1 MSGAWY
7 LFWAVMVMSAVTIL
21 LRAVPFILFGGRK
34 PPEIVLYLGRVVS
47 PGAIAMLVVYCFKSV
62 NPLQVPFALPEL
74 LASAAVVLL
83 HLKFRNPLLSI
94 IVGTVLYMVLVQF
107 VFV

>member
-1 MSGAWY
+1 M
-7 LFWAVMVMSAVTIL
+7 
-21 LRAVPFILFGGRK
+21 
-34 PPEIVLYLGRVVS
+34 
-47 PGAIAMLVVYCFKSV
+47 
-62 NPLQVPFALPEL
+62 NPLQAPFALPEL

>member
-1 MSGAWY
+1 
-7 LFWAVMVMSAVTIL
+7 
-21 LRAVPFILFGGRK
+21 
-34 PPEIVLYLGRVVS
+34 
-47 PGAIAMLVVYCFKSV
+47 MLVVYCFKSV
-62 NPLQVPFALPEL
+62 NPLQAPFALPEL

-94 IVGTVLYMVLVQF
+94 IVGTVLYMVLVQC